1 MKEKGVWGHKCV
13 VQRVTGPE
21 VRGGG
26 GEGDFDPVVLFV
38 PVGHQQ

>member
-13 VQRVTGPE
+13 VQCVTGPE
-21 VRGGG
+21 VRGG